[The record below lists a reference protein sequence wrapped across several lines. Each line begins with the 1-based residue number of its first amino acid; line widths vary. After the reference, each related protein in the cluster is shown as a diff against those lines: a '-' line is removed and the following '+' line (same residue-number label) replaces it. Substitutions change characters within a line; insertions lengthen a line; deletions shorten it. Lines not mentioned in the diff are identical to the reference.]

1 MYRSLELA
9 LPLPRLPPPLSS
21 DDPEDAELVCLGTE
35 LLSLKRR
42 SSDSR
47 LLESSLL
54 LSLESLDPA
63 SLKFEKLEERDELS
77 LRFSVLAAPPPP
89 HSRSSE
95 ERDPLLLVTLESLPK
110 SMRLLQLPA
119 ADTKDGSN
127 LKPWPWSV
135 LFDLNFAYPSL
146 PMMIVRCVTKL
157 LFLPPLLLLTLSS
170 LTESPS
176 SLKRLALFSEQVTSP
191 PPPSPNSRFLAGEP
205 DLAGLA
211 TFRLDGEFSLI
222 LVGLPGPMLM

>member
-1 MYRSLELA
+1 MNSSLELA
-9 LPLPRLPPPLSS
+9 LPLPRLPPPALSS

-77 LRFSVLAAPPPP
+77 LRFSVLAAPPP

-176 SLKRLALFSEQVTSP
+176 SLKRLALFSELSA
-191 PPPSPNSRFLAGEP
+191 NSRFLAGES

-211 TFRLDGEFSLI
+211 TFLLDGEFSLI